1 MSHLLDALA
10 RWKPFHAIVLGDFML
25 DETCSGDADRLA
37 NDAPVPVLLV
47 KHTEQ
52 RPGGAANV
60 CLDLIALKGSVA
72 AVGLVGA
79 DHAGQRLREL
89 LTTHRVESRSVL
101 EDTAR
106 PTTVKRSIIGLAQ
119 HRHAQK
125 MFRLDYESREPAS
138 PDITRQLVAAFE
150 RELQIALA
158 LKLPVV
164 VCIEDYNKGVCTPEL
179 CREVIALSNHHGVE
193 VLVDPAPIGDYAKYR
208 GAASITPNRAESETA
223 SRNTGPESARPS
235 AKPRART
242 EDYADIAQ
250 HLLTTLDLRAAVIT
264 LDKSGAL
271 LVERNA
277 EARAVPTT
285 ARKIYDVTGAGDM
298 VLAALAGA
306 RANAIEWFD
315 AVRFANAAA
324 GLEVEEFGCVPIP
337 LERIHR
343 DLLRRD
349 RSEHGKLRTLEQLKV
364 EIDALRHSQASTS
377 LQTPAGSAPKPPTVV
392 FTNGCFDL
400 LHLGHVSTLQR
411 AAELGDFLVVAINDD
426 ASVRKLK
433 GPGRPV
439 RDQSERAGVIAALE
453 CVGAVIIFSED
464 TPQRLI
470 EAITPDVLVKGAQYD
485 EDSIP
490 GAAHV
495 KSKGGRVVL
504 VDVVPGRSTTNTVDK
519 IRATPNP

>member
-1 MSHLLDALA
+1 MSQLLEALA

-101 EDTAR
+101 EDASR

-125 MFRLDYESREPAS
+125 MFRLDYESREPATA
-138 PDITRQLVAAFE
+138 DITRQLIAAFE
-150 RELQIALA
+150 RELQIALT
-158 LKLPVV
+158 LKLPIV

-179 CREVIALSNHHGVE
+179 CRQVIALCHHHAIE
-193 VLVDPAPIGDYAKYR
+193 VLVDPAPLADYAKYR
-208 GAASITPNRAESETA
+208 GATTITPNRAESETA
-223 SRNTGPESARPS
+223 SRGTGPEPSRPPARH
-235 AKPRART
+235 RART

-250 HLLTTLDLRAAVIT
+250 HLLTSLDLAAAVIT

-271 LVERNA
+271 LLERDA
-277 EARAVPTT
+277 EAQAVPTT
-285 ARKIYDVTGAGDM
+285 ARTIYDVTGAGDM

-306 RANAIEWFD
+306 RANAINWFD

-343 DLLRRD
+343 DLLRREK
-349 RSEHGKLRTLEQLKV
+349 SEHSKLRTLDQLRI
-364 EIDALRHSQASTS
+364 EIDALRHTT
-377 LQTPAGSAPKPPTVV
+377 TPAGARPSVV

-426 ASVRKLK
+426 PSVRKLK

-439 RDQSERAGVIAALE
+439 RDQDERAGVIAALE

-470 EAITPDVLVKGAQYD
+470 EAITPDILVKGAQYD

-495 KSKGGRVVL
+495 KAHGGRVVL
-504 VDVVPGRSTTNTVDK
+504 VDVIPGRSTTNTVDK
-519 IRATPNP
+519 IRATPKQ

>member
-10 RWKPFHAIVLGDFML
+10 RWKTFHAIVLGDFML

-101 EDTAR
+101 EDGSR

-138 PDITRQLVAAFE
+138 SDITRQLVAAFT
-150 RELQIALA
+150 RELQIALT
-158 LKLPVV
+158 LKLPIV

-193 VLVDPAPIGDYAKYR
+193 VLVDPAPISDYAKYR
-208 GAASITPNRAESETA
+208 GAASITPNRAESEVA
-223 SRNTGPESARPS
+223 SRGTGPESARPI

-250 HLLTTLDLRAAVIT
+250 HLLTSLDLAAAVIT

-271 LVERNA
+271 LLERNA

-306 RANAIEWFD
+306 RANGIEWFD

-343 DLLRRD
+343 DLLHREK
-349 RSEHGKLRTLEQLKV
+349 SEHGKLRTLEQLKV
-364 EIDALRHSQASTS
+364 EIDALRHTPTGAS
-377 LQTPAGSAPKPPTVV
+377 LGKPAAPTVV

-439 RDQSERAGVIAALE
+439 RDQNERAGVIAALE

-485 EDSIP
+485 ENSIP

-495 KSKGGRVVL
+495 KSHGGRVVL
-504 VDVVPGRSTTNTVDK
+504 VDVIPGRSTTSTVDK
-519 IRATPNP
+519 IRATPKA